1 MNAKHKRGARS
12 REQATLVSI
21 TQTGPASRV
30 WAQGMTGTPQ
40 PCHLVFAEPSW
51 RTRGSAT
58 SSSPGQ
64 LLGLGRRR
72 GAAGQ
77 EGPRLPELGPAEQR
91 VKNRRGVSPQA
102 MGRAEKTETSL
113 KLN

>member
-1 MNAKHKRGARS
+1 MIQLPALS
-12 REQATLVSI
+12 FP
-21 TQTGPASRV
+21 PASAVR
-30 WAQGMTGTPQ
+30 
-40 PCHLVFAEPSW
+40 PSQ
-51 RTRGSAT
+51 
-58 SSSPGQ
+58 PGQ

-72 GAAGQ
+72 GAASQ